1 MLFYI
6 YTSPNL
12 PRRFRRGIFFCCDN
26 VHLLLTL
33 SHGRRIN
40 MLIVAKKE
48 EAEMLLNSIR
58 ELEVTIAEMD
68 GEEEGSHGFM
78 PSQLIAL
85 KNIKTEIEKELKSN
99 ENG

>member
-1 MLFYI
+1 
-6 YTSPNL
+6 
-12 PRRFRRGIFFCCDN
+12 
-26 VHLLLTL
+26 
-33 SHGRRIN
+33 
-40 MLIVAKKE
+40 MLIVIKKE
-48 EAEMLLNSIR
+48 EAEMLLHSIR

-85 KNIKTEIEKELKSN
+85 KNIKTEIEKELESN

>member
-1 MLFYI
+1 
-6 YTSPNL
+6 
-12 PRRFRRGIFFCCDN
+12 
-26 VHLLLTL
+26 
-33 SHGRRIN
+33 
-40 MLIVAKKE
+40 
-48 EAEMLLNSIR
+48 MLLHSIQ

-85 KNIKTEIEKELKSN
+85 RNVKNEIEKELKSN